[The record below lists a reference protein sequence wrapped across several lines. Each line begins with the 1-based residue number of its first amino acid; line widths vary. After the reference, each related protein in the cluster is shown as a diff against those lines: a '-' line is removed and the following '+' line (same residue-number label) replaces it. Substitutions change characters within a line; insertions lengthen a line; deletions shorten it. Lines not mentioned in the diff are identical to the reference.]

1 MSGSLM
7 LQENV
12 MSPRKRISRKA
23 SLGRKRAR
31 RPRTGE
37 NKRLVINLSQE
48 EKLKIEHAATEA
60 GLSMARFIVER
71 TLEEAERV
79 LSKSKS

>member
-1 MSGSLM
+1 MTGSRM

-31 RPRTGE
+31 RPRTGD
-37 NKRLVINLSQE
+37 NKRLVINLSEE
-48 EKLKIEHAATEA
+48 EKRKIEHAAAEA

>member
-1 MSGSLM
+1 MTGSII
-7 LQENV
+7 LQESS
-12 MSPRKRISRKA
+12 MSPRKRISHKP
-23 SLGRKRAR
+23 SLGRKRSR

-37 NKRLVINLSQE
+37 NKRLVINLSE
-48 EKLKIEHAATEA
+48 DEKRKIEHAAAEA

-71 TLEEAERV
+71 TLEEADRV

>member
-12 MSPRKRISRKA
+12 MSPRKRISRKT

-48 EKLKIEHAATEA
+48 EKLKIEHAAAEA

>member
-1 MSGSLM
+1 MTASRI
-7 LQENV
+7 LQYTV
-12 MSPRKRISRKA
+12 MSSRKRISRKT

-37 NKRLVINLSQE
+37 NKRLVINLSEE
-48 EKLKIEHAATEA
+48 EKRKIEHAAAEA

>member
-1 MSGSLM
+1 MTCSSIV
-7 LQENV
+7 QEKV
-12 MSPRKRISRKA
+12 MSPGKRISHKP
-23 SLGRKRAR
+23 SLGRKRSR

-37 NKRLVINLSQE
+37 NKRLVINLSEE
-48 EKLKIEHAATEA
+48 EKRKIEHAAAEA

-71 TLEEAERV
+71 TLEEADRV

>member
-1 MSGSLM
+1 MTGSRI
-7 LQENV
+7 LQDKV
-12 MSPRKRISRKA
+12 MSPRKRSSHKT

-31 RPRTGE
+31 RPRTGD
-37 NKRLVINLSQE
+37 NKRLVISLSEE
-48 EKLKIEHAATEA
+48 EKRKIEHAAAEA

-79 LSKSKS
+79 LSKLKS

>member
-1 MSGSLM
+1 
-7 LQENV
+7 

-31 RPRTGE
+31 RPRTGD
-37 NKRLVINLSQE
+37 NKRLVINLSEE
-48 EKLKIEHAATEA
+48 EKLKIEHAAEKA

-71 TLEEAERV
+71 TLEEADRV